1 MAWCC
6 CCCRPLQASS
16 SSRSAA
22 LLKRC
27 PLFPDISPAELDALW
42 REPPYTLTGTN
53 EHFPGNDIL
62 TTGAEGEEEELGVE
76 SGDGEPNSYWKKE
89 AFASGSTVSLAVG
102 ERFSSDVVLVFRGR
116 RRSGVIPDC
125 ELQEAL
131 RTRLRVVESNSQDV
145 IQLFK
150 DLSARLLSV
159 HAEKDSFVITFKTVE
174 EIWKFSTYL
183 ALGYVARCLE
193 NFLCDQSFWLDIELL
208 KDLEITVTVD
218 EEHLA
223 TLYLGLLL
231 QEGLF
236 FAKALVNSGE
246 YSDEEDELCF
256 RRDDLLMVKD
266 TGQESNWE
274 GTLLSSGQHGLVPV
288 NTMQPL
294 PYPFYQWFLRKYPG
308 CAGGSPPEPGQFEHP
323 IVTGSCEA
331 IVDYHPEGQEELQLS
346 LGDVVEIR
354 GVLLR
359 GLVLFIGTHS
369 STGHTGFV
377 HKAHVK
383 PLNAEPLDGQLV
395 FLSKEERASLSQVNP
410 CSSEPSDSGLLERL
424 FSSDISTVYR
434 LDRLDESD
442 FTYIRN
448 QPKQEHKPPVS
459 ARQSIISEKS
469 DTTPPYHSSPRPSLS
484 RSSPRLSFFASQNAL
499 GRGGEGELL
508 SFSLD
513 DTFRE
518 MDEFQEDPPPFPEEG
533 SWEVEESEVFD
544 PTLTLL
550 NTPHFQEDFLPL
562 YDQHHSFLWQTFAG
576 QSEDELPGHLESV
589 REGAKRMG
597 MAWAHRRACFL
608 LGRLCAKKLKYSQAR
623 VYYEEALGVS
633 VDAFSDLPFLIALYT
648 NLTSVYLKQK
658 MADKLPLTL
667 EKACALLLCLPSH
680 DFTSLDEFELLKLV
694 LRRSVVAG
702 DKHLEARTCY
712 LTASLFLLLRKT
724 EDALPF
730 VERLQFLT
738 ISLSAEEG
746 RPIAPLDLNWLLSR
760 LYHRKYMP
768 FLALA
773 SLSLDSGQDHSL
785 QEAFQR
791 VELFRKNSERLNPR
805 WREGTFLLPAQIVV
819 YLKQALAI
827 AEREE
832 DLRTQRDLCLGLA
845 CVYQQH
851 GALDKALPCAQQAV
865 ETGGGINKEEGFEA
879 SVMLGWLL
887 VLLGQPE
894 RALATLQPLLQSL
907 QGTDSPTQRGVIHNL
922 LALCLRRQ
930 NHVSEACCQLHHA
943 LTISRE
949 SGNQRNQALALANL
963 GCLVLDVGASA
974 LAERFLIRSLR
985 LFLEI
990 WESPVDEEHVQT
1002 YLWLGRSYKDRG
1014 RSQDVRL
1021 CYEMGL
1027 LISLHARNLHSQM
1040 VVAKVLSRHY
1050 ADKLL
1055 YGQSILYYEH
1065 CVSVSRDLKDKRLEG
1080 EYLEILSSLY
1090 LSLNTEKSSRK
1101 SLDYSKQSLRISIDL
1116 GKREE
1121 ESETWLQ
1128 VGRIY
1133 YLIYE
1138 DELADMYLQAAV
1150 KTALR
1155 MNDPRFA
1162 MSIYEEAGD
1171 VFFKGHRNRLA
1182 SLPFFRDGS
1191 LPFARSIRDVP
1202 SEFRLL
1208 SKLTELLMSQEEH
1221 DEALQYALLAVE
1233 VSSKTGVRVNE
1244 WVAYHRLATVYH
1256 SLEQY
1261 EMAEHHYLKA
1271 LFLSPAVQQHPL
1283 EARYY
1288 TKVYCRLGDLTLH
1301 KLKDA
1306 YDAVGYFQLAL
1317 AAALE
1322 DCANPQAL
1330 YVVYMKLAEIHAN
1343 HMPDPLL
1350 CQAYQDSARSLRREL
1365 SGLGEKEE
1373 GMGVDG
1379 HTERGGE
1386 MEERQEMV
1394 QGTQPCDLDL
1404 GTRDPHMKKERTEPE
1419 TGCFESE
1426 DTSYNGAKDMD
1437 CTEHLRVE
1445 LEHAGLEGVKGRET
1459 EQRTGQG
1466 DTERGEA
1473 ETGCDASNHAEERG
1487 EAETGCDASNHAEE
1501 REEAE
1506 TGCDASNHAEAKS
1519 KDTNCLD
1526 SCYPNTD
1533 LHEADSTVVFKQD
1546 SSTRQLNMDNILKE
1560 DSHPDQDTHSHETNP
1575 CQADVEPAEKVHST
1589 TPTVLDWAIR
1599 EHLDHIGRTGMPCDP
1614 NNTEALP
1621 TDTVTK
1627 HRHSTLTDTD
1637 TPYKDSPADTSQTDT
1652 DTSPKDTDTDAES
1665 PHKDVPTDFTYTDTI
1680 PKDNPTTERGTET
1693 LPPDADGSQSIKMER
1708 IHSATDTDRDEDNC
1722 SVHTLTDALH
1732 EGSTTPKDTPSDKDV
1747 RHIEC
1752 VQ

>member
-1 MAWCC
+1 MRNEVTGGTSQQDA
-6 CCCRPLQASS
+6 
-16 SSRSAA
+16 
-22 LLKRC
+22 
-27 PLFPDISPAELDALW
+27 DISPAELDALW
-42 REPPYTLTGTN
+42 REPPYTLTGAN
-53 EHFPGNDIL
+53 EHFPGNYIL
-62 TTGAEGEEEELGVE
+62 TPGAEREEELGVE
-76 SGDGEPNSYWKKE
+76 SDDGEVEPDSYWKRKKR
-89 AFASGSTVSLAVG
+89 FARESTVSLAVG

-116 RRSGVIPDC
+116 RRSGIIPDS

-236 FAKALVNSGE
+236 FAKALVNSGDH
-246 YSDEEDELCF
+246 SDEEDELCF
-256 RRDDLLMVKD
+256 SCNDLLMVKD

-274 GTLLSSGQHGLVPV
+274 GTLLSTGQHGLVPV

-308 CAGGSPPEPGQFEHP
+308 CAGGSPSEPGGFENP

-331 IVDYHPEGQEELQLS
+331 IVDHYPEAHDELQLS
-346 LGDVVEIR
+346 RGDVVEIR
-354 GVLLR
+354 GLLLR

-377 HKAHVK
+377 HKDHVK
-383 PLNAEPLDGQLV
+383 PLNAAPLDEQLV
-395 FLSKEERASLSQVNP
+395 FLTKEERTSLSQVNP
-410 CSSEPSDSGLLERL
+410 CSPETRDNDLLKRL

-459 ARQSIISEKS
+459 ARQSILSEKS
-469 DTTPPYHSSPRPSLS
+469 DATPPHHSSPRPSLS
-484 RSSPRLSFFASQNAL
+484 SPCPNFFASQNAL
-499 GRGGEGELL
+499 GRGGDGELL
-508 SFSLD
+508 SFGLD
-513 DTFRE
+513 DTFG
-518 MDEFQEDPPPFPEEG
+518 DIEEG
-533 SWEVEESEVFD
+533 SWEVEEPEVFD

-550 NTPHFQEDFLPL
+550 NTPHFQEDFLPM
-562 YDQHHSFLWQTFAG
+562 YDMHHSFLWQTFAG
-576 QSEDELPGHLESV
+576 RSEDELLGHLENV
-589 REGAKRMG
+589 REGAKKMA

-633 VDAFSDLPFLIALYT
+633 VDAFSDLPLLIALYT

-658 MADKLPLTL
+658 MADKLPSTL

-680 DFTSLDEFELLKLV
+680 NFTSLDEFELLKLV
-694 LRRSVVAG
+694 LRRSIVAG
-702 DKHLEARTCY
+702 DKHLEARICF
-712 LTASLFLLLRKT
+712 LTASLFLLFSKT

-738 ISLSAEEG
+738 VSLSSEAD
-746 RPIAPLDLNWLLSR
+746 RSIAPLDLNWLLSR
-760 LYHRKYMP
+760 LYHCKYMP

-773 SLSLDSGQDHSL
+773 SLSLDSGQGHSL
-785 QEAFQR
+785 QEAFHR
-791 VELFRKNSERLNPR
+791 IDVFRNNSVRLNPR
-805 WREGTFLLPAQIVV
+805 WREGTSLLPAQIVV

-827 AEREE
+827 AEQDE
-832 DLRTQRDLCLGLA
+832 DLKTQRDLCLGLA
-845 CVYQQH
+845 YVYQQH

-865 ETGGGINKEEGFEA
+865 DTGGGVNEEEGFEA
-879 SVMLGWLL
+879 SVMLGWLS

-894 RALATLQPLLQSL
+894 RAQANLQPLLQSL
-907 QGTDSPTQRGVIHNL
+907 QGTDSPAQRGVIHNL

-930 NHVSEACCQLHHA
+930 CRISEAGCHLHHA

-963 GCLVLDVGASA
+963 GCLALDVGSST
-974 LAERFLIRSLR
+974 LAERFLIRSLF

-990 WESPVDEEHVQT
+990 WESPVDEEQVQT

-1014 RSQDVRL
+1014 RGQDVRL

-1027 LISLHARNLHSQM
+1027 LISLYARNLHSQM
-1040 VVAKVLSRHY
+1040 LVAKILSRHY

-1155 MNDPRFA
+1155 MNDPHFT

-1171 VFFKGHRNRLA
+1171 VFFKGHRNRQA
-1182 SLPFFRDGS
+1182 SVPFFRDGS

-1221 DEALQYALLAVE
+1221 DEALRYALLAVE
-1233 VSSKTGVRVNE
+1233 ISSKTGVRMNE
-1244 WVAYHRLATVYH
+1244 WVSYHRLATVYH

-1271 LFLSPAVQQHPL
+1271 LILSPPVLQHPL

-1306 YDAVGYFQLAL
+1306 HDSVGYFQLAL

-1322 DCANPQAL
+1322 DCENLQAL

-1350 CQAYQDSARSLRREL
+1350 CHDYLDRARSLKWKL

-1373 GMGVDG
+1373 
-1379 HTERGGE
+1379 HA
-1386 MEERQEMV
+1386 
-1394 QGTQPCDLDL
+1394 
-1404 GTRDPHMKKERTEPE
+1404 EP
-1419 TGCFESE
+1419 SK
-1426 DTSYNGAKDMD
+1426 DANYNAAKDVD
-1437 CTEHLRVE
+1437 SAEHLVLVME
-1445 LEHAGLEGVKGRET
+1445 QAGLEAING
-1459 EQRTGQG
+1459 
-1466 DTERGEA
+1466 
-1473 ETGCDASNHAEERG
+1473 
-1487 EAETGCDASNHAEE
+1487 
-1501 REEAE
+1501 
-1506 TGCDASNHAEAKS
+1506 
-1519 KDTNCLD
+1519 
-1526 SCYPNTD
+1526 
-1533 LHEADSTVVFKQD
+1533 KQ
-1546 SSTRQLNMDNILKE
+1546 
-1560 DSHPDQDTHSHETNP
+1560 
-1575 CQADVEPAEKVHST
+1575 
-1589 TPTVLDWAIR
+1589 
-1599 EHLDHIGRTGMPCDP
+1599 
-1614 NNTEALP
+1614 
-1621 TDTVTK
+1621 
-1627 HRHSTLTDTD
+1627 
-1637 TPYKDSPADTSQTDT
+1637 SQTVRI
-1652 DTSPKDTDTDAES
+1652 AA
-1665 PHKDVPTDFTYTDTI
+1665 
-1680 PKDNPTTERGTET
+1680 TET
-1693 LPPDADGSQSIKMER
+1693 QMSIKQ
-1708 IHSATDTDRDEDNC
+1708 IQ
-1722 SVHTLTDALH
+1722 L
-1732 EGSTTPKDTPSDKDV
+1732 
-1747 RHIEC
+1747 
-1752 VQ
+1752 